1 MQANHEAIKR
11 LLLTARGQ
19 LDGLLKMVEEDRYCM
34 DISNQ
39 LLATTAVLKK
49 TNQEVL
55 KAHLEGCVRNALSS
69 EERET
74 KIDEIVRL
82 LDKLMK

>member
-19 LDGLLKMVEEDRYCM
+19 IDGLIKMVDDDRYCM

-39 LLATTAVLKK
+39 LLAATAILKK
-49 TNQEVL
+49 ANQEVL
-55 KAHLEGCVRNALSS
+55 KAHLEGCVRTALTQ
-69 EERET
+69 EDGQA
-74 KIDEIVRL
+74 KIQEIVSL
-82 LDKLMK
+82 LDKVMK

>member
-55 KAHLEGCVRNALSS
+55 TAHLEGCVRNALSS

>member
-19 LDGLLKMVEEDRYCM
+19 LDGLLRMVEEDRYCM

-39 LLATTAVLKK
+39 LLATSAILKK
-49 TNQEVL
+49 ANQEVL
-55 KAHLEGCVRNALSS
+55 KAHLEGCVRNALSQ
-69 EERET
+69 EEREI
-74 KIDEIVRL
+74 KIDEIASL
-82 LDKLMK
+82 LEKLMK